1 MQPEVYSSGYL
12 IFRLGRPIQ
21 FLLMKH
27 TDRWDL
33 PKGHVDLG
41 ETIPQAALREL
52 REETGIKPNEIW
64 TDPQFT
70 FKHQYTVNES
80 KKPKLKELTIYLG
93 WLLRDRE
100 IAPTEHPGFSWL
112 LPIQFSRKP
121 STRFSRKLH
130 AISKLSHFGPPP
142 KRCKTLQTLKSRQS
156 CLKSALKIHCLGKAV
171 GLDRYWVKWRGLK
184 EKTL

>member
-12 IFRLGRPIQ
+12 VFRLGRPIQ

-27 TDRWDL
+27 VDRWDL
-33 PKGHVDLG
+33 PKGHVDPG
-41 ETIPQAALREL
+41 ETIPEAALREL

-70 FKHQYTVNES
+70 FKHQYTVNEA

-112 LPIQFSRKP
+112 DWSPPHTIQSQTIDTLLSEVARYIESQPFWP
-121 STRFSRKLH
+121 PTEATRMVTN
-130 AISKLSHFGPPP
+130 A
-142 KRCKTLQTLKSRQS
+142 
-156 CLKSALKIHCLGKAV
+156 
-171 GLDRYWVKWRGLK
+171 
-184 EKTL
+184 